1 MGVAPKSKKINK
13 DSKVAKKVLYPHIT
27 SHVLMVEPTQFFL
40 NEETFKDN
48 KFMERVKDSKS
59 KSTQEAIQEFKKM
72 AENLKK
78 NGVTVSQYKQM
89 KPDQPDA
96 VFPNNWFSTHKN
108 EIIPGKWYFLIY
120 FNRRPFFYLPDES
133 CESPGG
139 GQPKSCQ
146 GDWKGL

>member
-1 MGVAPKSKKINK
+1 MPKKITKSKDKVAQASKSKKITK
-13 DSKVAKKVLYPHIT
+13 DSKNAKKSTKKVMYPHIT

-59 KSTQEAIQEFKKM
+59 KTTQKAIAEFKKM
-72 AENLKK
+72 ADNLRK

-96 VFPNNWFSTHKN
+96 VFPNNWFSTHKCD
-108 EIIPGKWYFLIY
+108 IIPGKCLSFTLTH
-120 FNRRPFFYLPDES
+120 FF
-133 CESPGG
+133 
-139 GQPKSCQ
+139 
-146 GDWKGL
+146 

>member
-1 MGVAPKSKKINK
+1 MLNGLEEQVNQALSRFDIETQPGKWLYFWKSKKINK

-72 AENLKK
+72 AENL
-78 NGVTVSQYKQM
+78 
-89 KPDQPDA
+89 
-96 VFPNNWFSTHKN
+96 
-108 EIIPGKWYFLIY
+108 
-120 FNRRPFFYLPDES
+120 
-133 CESPGG
+133 
-139 GQPKSCQ
+139 
-146 GDWKGL
+146 

>member
-1 MGVAPKSKKINK
+1 MPKKINKSKDKKVGVASKSKKINK
-13 DSKVAKKVLYPHIT
+13 EPAPPKKVLFPHIA

-48 KFMERVKDSKS
+48 KFMERVKDSKQ
-59 KSTQEAIQEFKKM
+59 KTTQKAIQEFKKM

-78 NGVTVSQYKQM
+78 NGVTVTQYKQQ

-108 EIIPGKWYFLIY
+108 EIIPGK
-120 FNRRPFFYLPDES
+120 
-133 CESPGG
+133 
-139 GQPKSCQ
+139 
-146 GDWKGL
+146 